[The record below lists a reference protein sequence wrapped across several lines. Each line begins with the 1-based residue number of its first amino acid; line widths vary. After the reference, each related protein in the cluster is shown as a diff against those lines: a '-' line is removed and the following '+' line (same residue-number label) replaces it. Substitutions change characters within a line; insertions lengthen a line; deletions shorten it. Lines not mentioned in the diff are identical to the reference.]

1 MNIIYIRTSTEDQ
14 EPENQI
20 KSCEKLYDEEYT
32 LFQDKQSAYKDNKE
46 RDGFEAARK
55 LIKSGK
61 IKRFIAWDW
70 DRIYRNQKKLV
81 EFFKFCELYKCQ
93 IHSVNQKY
101 FDDFYKIP
109 APFDEIVSNLVL
121 NLMGW
126 LAEDESKK
134 KSDRVKLAVRKE
146 KGVTKSYKGNKW
158 GRKAISTQAINKVI
172 KLREEGKSMRE
183 IANEVTYTGKN
194 NQVKNISL
202 ALVHKII
209 KEKSANSHI
218 KKFGE
223 EGVQKISN

>member
-1 MNIIYIRTSTEDQ
+1 MNIIYIRTSSEDQ

-20 KSCEKLYDEEYT
+20 KSCEKLFEEEYE
-32 LFQDKQSAYKDNKE
+32 LLQDKQSAFKDNKDRE
-46 RDGFEAARK
+46 GFEKAKK

-70 DRIYRNQKKLV
+70 DRIFRNQKRLV

-134 KSDRVKLAVRKE
+134 KSDRVKLAVRKVE
-146 KGVTKSYKGNKW
+146 GKKTKSYKGNKW
-158 GRKAISTQAINKVI
+158 GRKSISTQAINKVLQLKKDNPKI
-172 KLREEGKSMRE
+172 TMRQ
-183 IANEVTYTGKN
+183 IAAQVTYAGKN
-194 NQVKNISL
+194 NQTKNIS
-202 ALVHKII
+202 ASLVHKILTENS
-209 KEKSANSHI
+209 EKVSGKNLD
-218 KKFGE
+218 
-223 EGVQKISN
+223 

>member
-20 KSCEKLYDEEYT
+20 KSCKNLFEEEYE
-32 LFQDKQSAYKDNKE
+32 LFQDKQSAFKDNKE
-46 RDGFEAARK
+46 REGFEKAKK

-109 APFDEIVSNLVL
+109 PPFDEIVSNLVL

-134 KSDRVKLAVRKE
+134 KSERVKLAVRKTN
-146 KGVTKSYKGNKW
+146 KGTKSYKGNKW
-158 GRKAISTQAINKVI
+158 GRKPISTQAINKI
-172 KLREEGKSMRE
+172 LELKKENPKITMRQ
-183 IANEVTYTGKN
+183 IASQVTYAGKN
-194 NQVKNISL
+194 NQTKNVSK
-202 ALVHKII
+202 ALVHKILT
-209 KEKSANSHI
+209 ANA
-218 KKFGE
+218 KKVSVE
-223 EGVQKISN
+223 NLD

>member
-1 MNIIYIRTSTEDQ
+1 MNIIYIRTSSEDQ

-20 KSCEKLYDEEYT
+20 KSCEKLFEEEYE
-32 LFQDKQSAYKDNKE
+32 LLQDKQSAFKDNKDRE
-46 RDGFEAARK
+46 GFEKAKK

-70 DRIYRNQKKLV
+70 DRIFRNQKRLV

-134 KSDRVKLAVRKE
+134 KSDRVKLAVRKV
-146 KGVTKSYKGNKW
+146 KGKKTKSYKGNKW
-158 GRKAISTQAINKVI
+158 GRKSISTQAINKVLQLKKDNPKI
-172 KLREEGKSMRE
+172 TMRQ
-183 IANEVTYTGKN
+183 IAAQVTYAGKN
-194 NQVKNISL
+194 NQTKNIS
-202 ALVHKII
+202 ASLVHKILTENS
-209 KEKSANSHI
+209 EKVSVKNLD
-218 KKFGE
+218 
-223 EGVQKISN
+223 